1 MNLEV
6 KEFCNNN
13 STKLILSKLNHF
25 QLTDIISI
33 QQFLDERKK
42 LCQQYQKQAF
52 EILSGNDF
60 LRQKF
65 ELFTTKID
73 IEDKGVFFDLYEEFL
88 MVS

>member
-25 QLTDIISI
+25 QLTDTISI

>member
-52 EILSGNDF
+52 EILSGNDS

-65 ELFTTKID
+65 ELFTTKIN

>member
-65 ELFTTKID
+65 ELFTTKIN